1 MIKSYKFVLIIQVIL
16 LFVFGFFCSG
26 IHNDILDFNLRTVA
40 LLVFGLSPS
49 VLLLF
54 SVLFQKMVFA
64 VINSDSLQSNNEGE
78 TREEKIWQTTF
89 FTYLIFCGVSFL
101 ASLGLIF
108 IKSEID
114 INSYEEIPKMIMLLL
129 VSITIASFII
139 ALFIRIK
146 NTIWEVN
153 KIVGILMFV
162 LSAIVFGFSLFVP
175 VVNIFRFQSS
185 EYDEVSASADTTY
198 VQGDE
203 VADEYELAEK
213 DYYSFNEMDF
223 SDIETGGYFEKYY
236 ETETSENAK
245 SQELLKLFLS
255 KNLDL
260 RDDQYVSEIRLAIMY
275 AQHED
280 EFSEINE
287 IDEKMGRK
295 PEAIREA
302 FDSYKSLIYAF
313 LNDKIYFDS
322 NLNLIV
328 DALIASYNDIS
339 EAENPESS
347 MKQILTIMNMGYK
360 KTFPGEYFESLK
372 PFMSEE
378 VLLPLKK
385 NARKFESDFEYNYK
399 LNAVWIYSFWGRRFE
414 EKNHD
419 EVFSV
424 LKEIQAH
431 YFATR

>member
-49 VLLLF
+49 VLILF
-54 SVLFQKMVFA
+54 SILFQKMVFA

-78 TREEKIWQTTF
+78 TKEEKIWKTTF

-114 INSYEEIPKMIMLLL
+114 INSYGEIPKMIMLLL
-129 VSITIASFII
+129 FSITIASFII

-185 EYDEVSASADTTY
+185 EYEEAPPSSDATY
-198 VQGDE
+198 VNEAE
-203 VADEYELAEK
+203 VGEEYEMVET
-213 DYYSFNEMDF
+213 DFYSLNEIDF
-223 SDIETGGYFEKYY
+223 SAIETDGYFEKYY
-236 ETETSENAK
+236 ERGTDEK
-245 SQELLKLFLS
+245 SKSIALLVLFVS
-255 KNLDL
+255 KNLNL
-260 RDDQYVSEIRLAIMY
+260 RDDQYVSEIRRAIMY

-287 IDEKMGRK
+287 IVEKMGRK

-302 FDSYKSLIYAF
+302 FDSYKSLIYAV
-313 LNDKIYFDS
+313 LSDKIYFDS

-347 MKQILTIMNMGYK
+347 MKQILTIMNRGYK
-360 KTFPGEYFESLK
+360 ETFPGEYFESLK
-372 PFMSEE
+372 PFMSET
-378 VLLPLKK
+378 VLSPLKQ
-385 NARKFESDFEYNYK
+385 NAQKFESDFEYNYK
-399 LNAVWIYSFWGRRFE
+399 MNAVWVYSFWGRRFE
-414 EKNHD
+414 EKNHE
-419 EVFSV
+419 EVFKI